1 MVQSPPVKCQHVGRV
16 QLVVGLRLV
25 TITVSMLGL
34 GMLAGCQ
41 TPEQRVA
48 RQADYLA
55 AAGFLVKPA
64 NTPERQGM
72 LTRLPPHKF
81 VQEITGDDVRYVMA
95 DPLVCGCLYV
105 GTQQAYNQYKRD
117 QQQRHLADEQA
128 MNAQIYADS
137 AWNWNAWGP
146 WGPGYRWGYAGR
158 IGW

>member
-1 MVQSPPVKCQHVGRV
+1 MFQSPPVKCRHVGRV

-25 TITVSMLGL
+25 TITISMLGL

-105 GTQQAYNQYKRD
+105 GTQ
-117 QQQRHLADEQA
+117 
-128 MNAQIYADS
+128 
-137 AWNWNAWGP
+137 
-146 WGPGYRWGYAGR
+146 
-158 IGW
+158 